1 MFKLKHSWLLLLFMG
16 FFIISCGD
24 DMEEEMEEMEEME
37 EDDGIIDPGD
47 TANDEAVLAFINV
60 EDGGTIEFAEGTFTI
75 NQALI
80 MSDKSNVIIKGQGAS
95 KTILNF
101 SGQTSGGESIKIS
114 DGSGITLCGFTVLNG
129 VSDAI
134 KTQNIEGI
142 RFTDLATNWEGDVL
156 ENNGNYGIYPVLCNN
171 VEVVG
176 CYTRGS
182 ADAGIYVG
190 QSTNIVVKDN
200 LVEENVAGIEIEN
213 CIGADVHDNTI
224 QKNSGGILVYDLGN
238 ITSIRNGRQCRIYN
252 NDINNNNHR
261 NFSPNPNSLIGR
273 LPVGTGII
281 LLATDSVEVF
291 NNTLTSNNLASIAMA
306 SYEFTGEEYD
316 PATGYNPRLRY
327 VDIHDN
333 VITRDPTFPDNLNQ
347 AGFEVWFLVSQFS
360 DDIPEIVY
368 DGIPGLGTIDD
379 QHFRMTNNGDVNFV
393 NFNLQA
399 DASGMSPMPMDINL
413 FAGHDPITLDAITVS
428 GLTDCN

>member
-1 MFKLKHSWLLLLFMG
+1 MFKFKLTLLCLLLMGLFVV
-16 FFIISCGD
+16 SCSD
-24 DMEEEMEEMEEME
+24 DTEEMEEMEEE
-37 EDDGIIDPGD
+37 EESGIIEAG
-47 TANDEAVLAFINV
+47 ANASDEAVLAFINV
-60 EDGGTIEFAEGTFTI
+60 EDGGVIEFGAGTFTI

-80 MSDKSNVIIKGQGAS
+80 MSDKNNVVIKGQGAS
-95 KTILNF
+95 NTILDF
-101 SGQTSGGESIKIS
+101 SNQDSGGESIKIS
-114 DGSGITLCGFTVLNG
+114 DGEGITLCGFTVLNG

-134 KTQNIEGI
+134 KTQNIDRI
-142 RFTDLATNWEGDVL
+142 RFTDITTNWEGDVT

-171 VEVVG
+171 VEIDG
-176 CYTRGS
+176 CYTRGA

-190 QSTNIVVKDN
+190 QSTNIVVKNN

-238 ITSIRNGRQCRIYN
+238 ITSIRNGSQCRIYN
-252 NDINNNNHR
+252 NNINNNNHK

-316 PATGYNPRLRY
+316 PSTGYNPRLRY

-333 VITRDPTFPDNLNQ
+333 TITRDATFPSDLNQ
-347 AGFEVWFLVSQFS
+347 AGFEVWFLISPFV
-360 DDIPEIVY
+360 DNIPEIVY

-379 QHFRMTNNGDVNFV
+379 QHFRMVDNGDVNFV
-393 NFNLQA
+393 NFNLQM
-399 DASGMSPMPMDINL
+399 DPSGMSPMPMDINT
-413 FAGHDPITLDAITVS
+413 FADKPALTLNAIS
-428 GLTDCN
+428 IPSLTDCN